1 MKCPS
6 CGAEVQG
13 KFCAYCGS
21 EMPQEEVPINI
32 TNNYYG
38 GTAPQEHAET
48 SSSKCPKCGSSKIL
62 FKRERIG
69 TAVQSKSRKNY
80 IDSGR
85 QGQSVSHTAYRTI
98 GVCQGCGYTWV
109 PNAGNSAP
117 ANKASG
123 RKTWLWV
130 LGWIFIFLLPLTILL
145 LRKTDMKPFIKYGII
160 AAAWILFLALAVS
173 GKGSTDALDAN
184 SSQPSDT
191 SYNASE
197 SLEPVSDNQSTEG
210 TALYATDEVVNRFI
224 TEFNNSAYEI
234 TDIRQGNIKTKFFGF
249 ANGIYLEMLNANNAA
264 AESFC
269 LTVNGSSKDTD
280 KQSMYTVFREAAKIL
295 DSTVTDEMID
305 TAISGFE
312 KEEALDSYISD
323 GLLVVYAPTS
333 ELSSGRIDMYA
344 SDYK

>member
-1 MKCPS
+1 M
-6 CGAEVQG
+6 
-13 KFCAYCGS
+13 
-21 EMPQEEVPINI
+21 
-32 TNNYYG
+32 
-38 GTAPQEHAET
+38 
-48 SSSKCPKCGSSKIL
+48 

-80 IDSGR
+80 IGSGR

-130 LGWIFIFLLPLTILL
+130 LGWIFIFPLPLTILL
-145 LRKTDMKPFIKYGII
+145 LRKKDMKPFIKYGII

-234 TDIRQGNIKTKFFGF
+234 TDIRQGNI
-249 ANGIYLEMLNANNAA
+249 
-264 AESFC
+264 
-269 LTVNGSSKDTD
+269 
-280 KQSMYTVFREAAKIL
+280 
-295 DSTVTDEMID
+295 
-305 TAISGFE
+305 
-312 KEEALDSYISD
+312 
-323 GLLVVYAPTS
+323 
-333 ELSSGRIDMYA
+333 LSSLKKACYINGFHRSSGAYYTTITPFA
-344 SDYK
+344 KEL